1 MATAANAAAVL
12 VPISVGPSLGPLH
25 FCVGESTVG
34 RSDQCSHVINDP
46 RISRSHFVLELA
58 VDLRAHLICKGMT
71 SIGVL
76 NPASKWMLL
85 QQNERAELACGSV
98 IALLT
103 DAKGSRD
110 LIFMFQQAIG
120 PANEV
125 AEPPPSPAEQRTTLR
140 SPGET
145 PLGII
150 SMLQKATKLRLDS
163 VVSVISGNIERLSC
177 SYRWQ
182 GEARELGVEI
192 DGATWRMP
200 AELGDTDEIWAQLF
214 GLCHALAASDRA
226 CRVTQLSRQSAS
238 FLVDAKHRSKALGPG
253 KPALH
258 AGHDRRC
265 VRFAPASV
273 KRTPMRTN
281 AQVSW
286 PIQADPAARR
296 GRCDRR

>member
-1 MATAANAAAVL
+1 
-12 VPISVGPSLGPLH
+12 
-25 FCVGESTVG
+25 
-34 RSDQCSHVINDP
+34 
-46 RISRSHFVLELA
+46 
-58 VDLRAHLICKGMT
+58 MT

-76 NPASKWMLL
+76 NPASKWTLL
-85 QQNERAELACGSV
+85 QQNERAKLACGSV
-98 IALLT
+98 IALL
-103 DAKGSRD
+103 DDGKGSRD

-120 PANEV
+120 QANEV
-125 AEPPPSPAEQRTTLR
+125 VETVPSPAEQRTTLR

-145 PLGII
+145 PVPSPAEQRTTLRSPGETPRGITT
-150 SMLQKATKLRLDS
+150 MLQKATKLRLDS

-200 AELGDTDEIWAQLF
+200 AELGDTDEIWAQFF

-238 FLVDAKHRSKALGPG
+238 FLVDAKPKALGLG

-273 KRTPMRTN
+273 KRTPMHTN

-286 PIQADPAARR
+286 PIQADPAACR
-296 GRCDRR
+296 GCCDRR